1 MKVRAVKSIPK
12 IQYHDGEKNDILDLL
27 DRFSKSKAKY
37 WEVIYTEDEYA
48 SVHSL
53 CESIRDGIYA
63 GKFSGIKVCR
73 RGTAVYLAKK

>member
-1 MKVRAVKSIPK
+1 MKVRAVKSIPE

-53 CESIRDGIYA
+53 CESIRDGIRA
-63 GKFSGIKVCR
+63 GQYTSIRIHR
-73 RGTAVYLAKK
+73 RGTAVYLANK

>member
-37 WEVIYTEDEYA
+37 WEVIYTEEEYA
-48 SVHSL
+48 SVHNLCRSL
-53 CESIRDGIYA
+53 RDGIRT
-63 GKFSGIKVCR
+63 GQFSGMKVHI